1 MNHATSYP
9 FFYRINMK
17 STESEILVAKATSV
31 DGRRLNL
38 FNSVAVA
45 KDGTVYYTTSTDF
58 DLCEG
63 LLWMITGPSGRMLK

>member
-1 MNHATSYP
+1 MCN
-9 FFYRINMK
+9 RINMK
-17 STESEILVAKATSV
+17 SKTAETLVAKETSV
-31 DGRRLNL
+31 DGRRLNF

-45 KDGTVYYTTSTDF
+45 KDGTVFYTASTDF

>member
-1 MNHATSYP
+1 
-9 FFYRINMK
+9 MK
-17 STESEILVAKATSV
+17 NKEAETLVAKETSV

-45 KDGTVYYTTSTDF
+45 KDGTVYYTAATDF